1 MAGLQSSLSAGSG
14 PAPPLLPGSPGGP
27 ARGPRAR
34 RYSPFP
40 SNVERSIPWRT
51 LTGRQQ
57 LYAALRAQFPA
68 GELAPGWECW
78 TGVSGICY
86 ARLRNSSP
94 PVVVRAATVTGL
106 AAAIR
111 EEQVTR

>member
-1 MAGLQSSLSAGSG
+1 MN
-14 PAPPLLPGSPGGP
+14 
-27 ARGPRAR
+27 R
-34 RYSPFP
+34 
-40 SNVERSIPWRT
+40 N
-51 LTGRQQ
+51 LTDRQQ

-68 GELAPGWECW
+68 GDLRAGWECW

-111 EEQVTR
+111 EKQVTR